1 MTNASIVDALT
12 NAPETGKAVLAFNRT
27 NGEFVFALTNVEP
40 EELSGQE
47 HMVYVSAVFDPTTQ
61 VVQGTLADYKI
72 VDKASLPQPI
82 YEFQIDQMMATKIT
96 KIYPIAEQVNVLG
109 RALQTLAKEHNIVLE
124 ELEEM
129 LDYISL
135 ARDTNREQKEAYR
148 NDPAYEFISNAD
160 IEARNEKLY
169 EGGLHEALGPRTIEG
184 GRVFH

>member
-1 MTNASIVDALT
+1 MSNVDVLKAISE
-12 NAPETGKAVLAFNRT
+12 APETGKAVLAFNRT
-27 NGEFVFALTNVEP
+27 NGEFVFALTNVTP
-40 EELSGQE
+40 DELSGQE
-47 HMVYVSAVFDPTTQ
+47 HMVYVEAEFNPNTQ
-61 VVQGTLADYKI
+61 VVQGTLGNYKI
-72 VDKASLPQPI
+72 VDKSSLPQPI
-82 YEFQIDQMMATKIT
+82 YEASIDAMMATKIT
-96 KIYPIAEQVNVLG
+96 KVYPVAEQVNVLG
-109 RALQTLAKEHNIVLE
+109 RALQILAKEHNIVLE